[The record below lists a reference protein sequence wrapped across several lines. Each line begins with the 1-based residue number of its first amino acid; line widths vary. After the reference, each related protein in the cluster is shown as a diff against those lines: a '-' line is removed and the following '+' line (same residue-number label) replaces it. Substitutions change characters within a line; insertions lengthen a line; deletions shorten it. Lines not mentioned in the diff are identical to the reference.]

1 MIQLKNVSKS
11 YQMGETKVIALE
23 NADMKINQGEFLV
36 ILGPSGS
43 GKSTLMHIASGLD
56 RPDTGQVIWDNKNI
70 AEFSN
75 QKLAQLRNKKIGFV
89 FQQFHLLKKANV
101 LENVLLPTQ
110 YLNHEINRDDLK
122 LKAKEILKK
131 VGLADRI
138 EHTPN
143 QLSGGEQQRVAI
155 ARALINDPEIIF
167 TDEPTGNLDSKTGK
181 QILEILKQLNQEGIT
196 IIAVTHDPQ
205 AARYATRKIKIIDGK
220 INNNHA

>member
-1 MIQLKNVSKS
+1 
-11 YQMGETKVIALE
+11 MGETKVIAL
-23 NADMKINQGEFLV
+23 NNVSMKIDKGEFLV

-56 RPDTGQVIWDNKNI
+56 RPDTGQVIWDKKNI

-75 QKLAQLRNKKIGFV
+75 KKLAQLRNKRIGFV

-101 LENVLLPTQ
+101 LENVLLPIQ
-110 YLNHEINRDDLK
+110 YSNHEITKDDLK

-131 VGLADRI
+131 VNLADRI

-181 QILEILKQLNQEGIT
+181 QILEILKQLNQERIT

-205 AARYATRKIKIIDGK
+205 AAQYATRKIKIIDGK
-220 INNNHA
+220 IDKNHA

>member
-1 MIQLKNVSKS
+1 
-11 YQMGETKVIALE
+11 MGETKVIALE

-56 RPDTGQVIWDNKNI
+56 RPDTGQVIWDKKNI

-75 QKLAQLRNKKIGFV
+75 KKLAQLRNKRIGFV

-101 LENVLLPTQ
+101 LENVLLPIQ
-110 YLNHEINRDDLK
+110 YSNHEITKDDLK

-131 VGLADRI
+131 VNLADRI

-181 QILEILKQLNQEGIT
+181 QILEILKQLNQERIT

-205 AARYATRKIKIIDGK
+205 AAQYATRKIKIIDGK
-220 INNNHA
+220 IDKNHA

>member
-110 YLNHEINRDDLK
+110 YSNHEITKDDLK

-138 EHTPN
+138 EHNPN

>member
-1 MIQLKNVSKS
+1 
-11 YQMGETKVIALE
+11 MGETKVIALD
-23 NADMKINQGEFLV
+23 NADIKINQGEFLV

-56 RPDTGQVIWDNKNI
+56 RPDTGQVIWNNKNI
-70 AEFSN
+70 AKFSN
-75 QKLAQLRNKKIGFV
+75 KKLAQLRNKKIGFV
-89 FQQFHLLKKANV
+89 FQQFHLLKKATV
-101 LENVLLPTQ
+101 LENILLPVQ
-110 YLNHEINRDDLK
+110 YSDRKETNEKLH

-131 VGLADRI
+131 VNLEDRI

-181 QILEILKQLNQEGIT
+181 QILEIFKQLNQEGIT

-205 AARYATRKIKIIDGK
+205 AAQYATRKIKIIDGK
-220 INNNHA
+220 INNRV